1 MDKYFAYK
9 GSLSLKE
16 AKDIKVENTKFHL
29 GSHEIAIRRCN
40 RIWGVGN
47 YKLYVFN
54 DFNNNKSF
62 KEIKQEKIKW
72 IITI

>member
-9 GSLSLKE
+9 GSLPLKE

-29 GSHEIAIRRCN
+29 GSSDIAIKRCD
-40 RIWGVGN
+40 RLWGDGN
-47 YKLYVFN
+47 YKLYTFD

-62 KEIKQEKIKW
+62 KQIK
-72 IITI
+72 